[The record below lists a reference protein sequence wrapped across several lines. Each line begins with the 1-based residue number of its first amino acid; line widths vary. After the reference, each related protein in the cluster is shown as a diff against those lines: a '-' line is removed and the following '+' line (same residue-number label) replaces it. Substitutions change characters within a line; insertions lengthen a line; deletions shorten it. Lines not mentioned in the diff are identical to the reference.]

1 MVSDERALRT
11 GQYADGQALA
21 ARKSIYA
28 YQRPRL
34 DLTASVAARLGAER
48 VTGWAADLGAATGRN
63 TRHLAAVRSDLR
75 WLALD
80 LSHGMLAAA
89 PDSLARVQG
98 SIGRLP
104 LPDAALDAAVAMH
117 VLHHAPAALGEIHR
131 VLRPG
136 GMLAATT
143 NATSP
148 NDLWDCFRDAG
159 LDRAAATDRWP
170 LETAA
175 DALRAAGFTDV
186 RVATLDYELDLPA
199 AALLVAYLDSCR
211 TAYPDIPDA
220 AWADIRARLAES
232 TVLDLHGR
240 TGMITGHRP
249 Q

>member
-1 MVSDERALRT
+1 MISDERELRT
-11 GQYADGQALA
+11 GQYADGRALA

-28 YQRPRL
+28 YQHPRL
-34 DLTASVAARLGAER
+34 DLTAAVSARLDAER

-63 TRHLAAVRSDLR
+63 TRHLAAVRSDLE

-80 LSHGMLAAA
+80 LSHGMLTAA
-89 PDSLARVQG
+89 PDTLARVQG
-98 SIGRLP
+98 SISRLP

-117 VLHHAPAALGEIHR
+117 VLHHAPTAPAELLR

-148 NDLWDCFRDAG
+148 NDLWDCLRDAG
-159 LDRAAATDRWP
+159 LDRAPATDRWP
-170 LETAA
+170 LEKAG

-199 AALLVAYLDSCR
+199 AAPLVAYLDSCR
-211 TAYPDIPDA
+211 TSYPDIPDP
-220 AWADIRARLAES
+220 AWAQIRARLAES
-232 TVLDLHGR
+232 TMLDLHGR

-249 Q
+249 S